1 MFLLTVLYRELPET
15 EVRALALNGVFD
27 ILREHGK
34 QVFDEDGICR
44 QMPQWDLFHFLEL
57 IQDTWRMVFNGVSN
71 QACRTLCTS
80 TWIHKLTN
88 LHTAHK
94 QLSELSRE
102 LLAQMKVR
110 EKCVSGFSG
119 FR

>member
-1 MFLLTVLYRELPET
+1 M
-15 EVRALALNGVFD
+15 RALALNGVFD

-44 QMPQWDLFHFLEL
+44 QMPQRDLFHFLEF

-94 QLSELSRE
+94 QFLNFAESYWHRKKAKKNVFPAS
-102 LLAQMKVR
+102 AA
-110 EKCVSGFSG
+110 SGD
-119 FR
+119 